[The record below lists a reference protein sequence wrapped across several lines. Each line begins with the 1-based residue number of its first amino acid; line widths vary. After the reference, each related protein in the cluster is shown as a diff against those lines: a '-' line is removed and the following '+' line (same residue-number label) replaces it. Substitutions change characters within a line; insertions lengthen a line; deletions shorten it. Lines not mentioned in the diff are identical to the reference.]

1 MVSGRSG
8 GEARQAGNGGYEE
21 HKLAEDQAAGGAQP

>member
-1 MVSGRSG
+1 MASGQRS

-21 HKLAEDQAAGGAQP
+21 LKMAEDQAAGGAQP